1 MLASFSTLLPQILT
15 TSHGQGLSPSS
26 QTPVSQ
32 TRYSALPQVSRIGF
46 IARDSANASHSFPCQ
61 RRRLANTCRSLS
73 GSAHSP
79 PHLLRAS
86 NQIVGFVF
94 YAQALASHLLCR
106 SGNPTFGPL
115 FASSPIESLF
125 PAAVS
130 PIFGAFSSLNFYLIP
145 FHHLAEVGFRGPKGA
160 PKQVRGMETFDL
172 ESSKT
177 PAPSIELSLVE
188 LLPP

>member
-1 MLASFSTLLPQILT
+1 MCLGPNIERSRIYGSCMSNKHDIKLFASLFGQVLSSMLASFSTLFPQILT
-15 TSHGQGLSPSS
+15 ASHGQGLSPSS
-26 QTPVSQ
+26 QTPASQ

-46 IARDSANASHSFPCQ
+46 IARGSANAFPCQ

-125 PAAVS
+125 PAAVTHLRSIFVTQLLSDPISS
-130 PIFGAFSSLNFYLIP
+130 PGGGR
-145 FHHLAEVGFRGPKGA
+145 V
-160 PKQVRGMETFDL
+160 
-172 ESSKT
+172 
-177 PAPSIELSLVE
+177 
-188 LLPP
+188 